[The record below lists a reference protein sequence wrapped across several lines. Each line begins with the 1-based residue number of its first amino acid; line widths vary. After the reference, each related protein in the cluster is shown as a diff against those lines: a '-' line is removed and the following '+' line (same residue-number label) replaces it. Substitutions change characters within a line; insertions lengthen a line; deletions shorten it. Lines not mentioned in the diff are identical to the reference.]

1 MHTPLTE
8 QIRRRPG
15 LLAAARQ
22 TRRTIDRT
30 GFAAAQAVVER
41 HPATEILVVLG
52 MRRSGNHLAI
62 TWILEQ
68 ADGSAVFFNNIDPTR
83 LPQTARMTEYRLRL
97 GNRAPR
103 IVFSY
108 EDASVAQVLGGPLA
122 GVLETAD
129 ARGRAIRFALI
140 LRDPYNLFASRL
152 RKWPE
157 RFADQ
162 DEVAAQT
169 ALYAEHAA
177 LAGAPRPI
185 WRDAPL
191 VPVFYNALVQDPAA
205 RTGMAEALGIR
216 PGDRGLETVPVYG
229 HGSSF
234 DGMGGRGDEMRN
246 QVFSRWQEMAGDPA
260 FRMIL
265 RDPAVRQAGETLFGM
280 QPPPEPA

>member
-1 MHTPLTE
+1 MRRPLTE

-15 LLAAARQ
+15 LLAVGRQ
-22 TRRTIDRT
+22 VRRTINRA
-30 GFAAAQAVVER
+30 GFATAQALVER
-41 HPATEILVVLG
+41 HPGSEILVVMG

-62 TWILEQ
+62 NWILEQ
-68 ADGSAVFFNNIDPTR
+68 AEGSAIFFNNINPGR
-83 LPQTARMTEYRLRL
+83 LPETARMTEYRLRL
-97 GNRAPR
+97 TNRAPR

-122 GVLETAD
+122 DVLEQAA
-129 ARGRAIRFALI
+129 ARGVGVRFALI

-157 RFADQ
+157 RFADH
-162 DEVAAQT
+162 DAVAAQT

-177 LAGAPRPI
+177 LATAPRPI

-191 VPVFYNALVQDPAA
+191 VPVFYNDLVQDPAA

-216 PGDRGLETVPVYG
+216 PGNRGLGTVPVYG

-234 DGMGGRGDEMRN
+234 DGMGGRGDDMRA
-246 QVFSRWQEMAGDPA
+246 QVFSRWQEMAADPA
-260 FRMIL
+260 FQTIL
-265 RDPAVRQAGETLFGM
+265 RDPAIQRAGETLFRM
-280 QPPPEPA
+280 APPTEPA